1 MEDEFEKHQMRAKI
15 QQLEMDLKLGDA
27 GKQAWVD
34 TFDELLKENIKLQK
48 HIDKIEDE
56 NKRLKEEIE
65 SLKKS

>member
-1 MEDEFEKHQMRAKI
+1 MDDEFEKHQMRVKI
-15 QQLEMDLKLGDA
+15 QQLEMDLKLGEA
-27 GKQAWVD
+27 GKQVWLD
-34 TFDELLKENIKLQK
+34 KFDELLKENIKLQK